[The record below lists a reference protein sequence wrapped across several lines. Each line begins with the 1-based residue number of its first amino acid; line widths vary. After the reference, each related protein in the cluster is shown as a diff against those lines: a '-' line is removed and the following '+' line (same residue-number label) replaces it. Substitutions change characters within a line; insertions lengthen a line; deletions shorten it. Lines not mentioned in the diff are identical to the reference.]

1 MNAFIKSGATF
12 VVQSRL
18 VNNNFD
24 LTLDTNINVVLEHN
38 TRVNIG
44 GVIYLTGPF
53 NSEININPINTNKNF
68 MVPKETLYHINNR
81 EMDPIGLTK
90 KIEYSQ
96 KFTFYPQS
104 EIILPSET
112 ILRTLNNTLEFRLT
126 KAVHCSL
133 TD

>member
-1 MNAFIKSGATF
+1 MNAIIKSGATF

-24 LTLDTNINVVLEHN
+24 LTLDSNINVVLEHN

-44 GVIYLTGPF
+44 GVTYLTGPF
-53 NSEININPINTNKNF
+53 NSEITIPPIHPNKNF
-68 MVPKETLYHINNR
+68 MVAKDTLYHINNR

-90 KIEYSQ
+90 KLEYAQ
-96 KFTFYPQS
+96 KFTFYSQS

-112 ILRTLNNTLEFRLT
+112 ILRTVNNTLEFRLT
-126 KAVHCSL
+126 KATHCSL